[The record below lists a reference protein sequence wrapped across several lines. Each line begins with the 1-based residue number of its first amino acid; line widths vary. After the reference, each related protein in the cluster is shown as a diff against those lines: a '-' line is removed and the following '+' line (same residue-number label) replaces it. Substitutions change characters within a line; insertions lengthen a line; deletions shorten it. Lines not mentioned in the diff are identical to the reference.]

1 MKAISKIYLI
11 GLVVTLAFSS
21 CNYKGKYPPEKGSYI
36 KAYFDIE
43 RGAIYEKGYYQDS
56 SIWWKFVV
64 LGTEYAAG
72 DEKYRE
78 LSILYGDTAFYENML
93 PEDNPY
99 KNIYRSDS
107 LPSFIESD
115 YCARMLTPFVASASP
130 LKAVELITM
139 EDYDEDH
146 PKGSSLNDMATLFYV
161 NCWDYIQSGYKIELY
176 PFWNP
181 YKFVRLSEFPEEPI
195 KLMHWYAH
203 YILLDKQPTIP
214 TITGNHKIE
223 LYYHCEDGKKMRLLL
238 ETNSPL
244 Y

>member
-1 MKAISKIYLI
+1 MKKLLLL
-11 GLVVTLAFSS
+11 GLAVVTGFAS
-21 CNYKGKYPPEKGSYI
+21 CNYKGKYPPKPGSYI
-36 KAYFDIE
+36 SEYYYVESGGID
-43 RGAIYEKGYYQDS
+43 EKGYYQDS
-56 SIWWKFVV
+56 SIWWK
-64 LGTEYAAG
+64 YAVGGASFG
-72 DEKYRE
+72 PEDERYRE

-107 LPSFIESD
+107 LPSFLESD
-115 YCARMLTPFVASASP
+115 YTRQLPLFIASASP

-146 PKGSSLNDMATLFYV
+146 PKGSSLNDMATLFYR

-195 KLMHWYAH
+195 KLMHWYGH

-223 LYYHCEDGKKMRLLL
+223 LFYHCEDGRKVRLLL
-238 ETNSPL
+238 ETNSP
-244 Y
+244 YY